1 MRDVELYLE
10 TEKLVVDFSHGA
22 RLLLRLTGS
31 ARKYA
36 EPIELDTIRR
46 STRTDKDTREGMVA
60 GVKHLLKSLERAV
73 GMEDAT
79 KKRQV
84 QEFFYKKLQRR
95 PGQPMAESVNVFEKV
110 VLDMKAEGLD
120 VELKSMGWHLFEKS
134 SLTREQKERA
144 LEGGEGD
151 CGFAAN
157 RGALINLFLHTII
170 SQEKRSS
177 PDRKLGHA
185 SDWKTSDRFKN
196 LFRKPRD
203 GSLGVTRPTKLMY
216 VTQRK
221 IQIPR
226 RQSRVK
232 KKQT

>member
-10 TEKLVVDFSHGA
+10 TEKLVVAFSHGA

-46 STRTDKDTREGMVA
+46 STRTDKDTREEMIA
-60 GVKHLLKSLERAV
+60 SVKHLLKSLERAM

-95 PGQPMAESVNVFEKV
+95 PGQPMAESVNVFKKV

-120 VELKSMGWHLFEKS
+120 VGLKSMGWHLFEKS
-134 SLTREQKERA
+134 SLTRERKERA
-144 LEGGEGD
+144 LEAGEGD

-170 SQEKRSS
+170 RQEKRSS
-177 PDRKLGHA
+177 PDKPGHA

-226 RQSRVK
+226 RKSRVK